1 MDRWLKEP
9 LLHFL
14 LIGAGLFV
22 LFFQIAD
29 PESLADNRIRI
40 GAADIERMTVLFERK
55 WQRPPSPKE
64 VDGLIEA
71 QIREEVLYREALAM
85 GLDEDDTIVR
95 RRMGQKM
102 EFLFKDVA
110 EAAEPSEVE
119 LQAFY
124 EEHPDKFSAAGRT
137 SFDHVYLSTD
147 QRGGDAVTAAR
158 DLLPALNADP
168 DGAAPATVGDRFM
181 PGYRFDHQ
189 SDQQIARMFGQA
201 FAQALG
207 TLEPGG
213 WRGPLNSG
221 YGVHLVYVRERTP
234 EHMPP
239 MADVRPMVLREFL
252 AMRRREADQTFYQTL
267 RDRYTVVVER
277 PEGEAQRVTRIL
289 EQQ

>member
-22 LFFQIAD
+22 LFFQVAD
-29 PESLADNRIRI
+29 PESLVDNRIRI

-110 EAAEPSEVE
+110 EASEPSEAE

-147 QRGGDAVTAAR
+147 QRGGDAVTVAR
-158 DLLPALNADP
+158 DLLPALNADS

-189 SDQQIARMFGQA
+189 SDQQIARMFGHA
-201 FAQALG
+201 FVQALA
-207 TLEPGG
+207 TLEPDA
-213 WRGPLNSG
+213 WRGPLVSS
-221 YGVHLVYVRERTP
+221 YGVHLVHVRERTP
-234 EHMPP
+234 EYLPP
-239 MADVRPMVLREFL
+239 MADVRPMVLREL
-252 AMRRREADQTFYQTL
+252 LTMRRREADQTFYQTL

-277 PEGEAQRVTRIL
+277 PEGEAQRVTRVV